1 MSLAED
7 RAQVFAA
14 NRAVGRIAL
23 VAEYG
28 RGITR
33 RVRLHE
39 AGGLRMHFPGA
50 RARELEAVLINT
62 AGGVAG
68 GDRFDLDIAAG
79 DAARLAVSSA
89 AAEKV
94 YRSLGPDAQIRIKLC
109 AGAAASLAWLL
120 QETILF
126 DGARLDRTI
135 DIDLASDARLMFA
148 EAVVFGR
155 TGMGEAVKHGFFAD
169 RWRVRRGG
177 ALVFAETVRLDG
189 AIAAKLGEPAVAK
202 GGAAIATVRG
212 RHFGVEWHRGG
223 APVRRRRR
231 GLAVRSHGAAREFAR
246 RPAAA
251 LLVSLMPRTR
261 SSHHSCRESG
271 CELRVQSGIR
281 IIDLL
286 VSFDSEVRIRT
297 CYNIGRT
304 SESGH

>member
-62 AGGVAG
+62 AGGIAG

-79 DAARLAVSSA
+79 DKARLAVGTA

-94 YRSLGPDAQIRIKLC
+94 YRSLGPDAQIGIKLS
-109 AGAAASLAWLL
+109 AGADASLAWLPK
-120 QETILF
+120 ETILF
-126 DGARLDRTI
+126 DDARLNRTI
-135 DIDLASDARLMFA
+135 EIDLAQDARLVFA

-177 ALVFAETVRLDG
+177 ALVFAETVRLEG
-189 AIAAKLGEPAVAK
+189 AIAEKMGEAAVAN
-202 GGAAIATVRG
+202 GGAAIATVLIVPGGAETLEPLRALASKFRG
-212 RHFGVEWHRGG
+212 EVGTSAWNGIAVARLCAVDGAAMRHDLTALLASVRGG
-223 APVRRRRR
+223 RLP
-231 GLAVRSHGAAREFAR
+231 HCWF
-246 RPAAA
+246 
-251 LLVSLMPRTR
+251 
-261 SSHHSCRESG
+261 H
-271 CELRVQSGIR
+271 
-281 IIDLL
+281 
-286 VSFDSEVRIRT
+286 
-297 CYNIGRT
+297 
-304 SESGH
+304 

>member
-62 AGGVAG
+62 AGGIAG

-79 DAARLAVSSA
+79 DKARLAVGTA

-94 YRSLGPDAQIRIKLC
+94 YRSLGPDAQIGIKLS
-109 AGAAASLAWLL
+109 AGADASLAWLPK
-120 QETILF
+120 ETILF
-126 DGARLDRTI
+126 DDARLNRTI
-135 DIDLASDARLMFA
+135 EIDLAQDARLVFA

-189 AIAAKLGEPAVAK
+189 AIAEKMGEAAVAD
-202 GGAAIATVRG
+202 GGAAIATVLIVPGSAETLEPLRALESKFRGEVGTSAWNGITVARLCAADGATMRHDLTALLASVRRG
-212 RHFGVEWHRGG
+212 RLPHCWFH
-223 APVRRRRR
+223 
-231 GLAVRSHGAAREFAR
+231 
-246 RPAAA
+246 
-251 LLVSLMPRTR
+251 
-261 SSHHSCRESG
+261 
-271 CELRVQSGIR
+271 
-281 IIDLL
+281 
-286 VSFDSEVRIRT
+286 
-297 CYNIGRT
+297 
-304 SESGH
+304 

>member
-33 RVRLHE
+33 RVRLHQ

-50 RARELEAVLINT
+50 RSRELEAVLINT
-62 AGGVAG
+62 AGGIAG

-79 DAARLAVSSA
+79 DKARLAVGTA

-94 YRSLGPDAQIRIKLC
+94 YRSLGPDAQIGIKLS
-109 AGAAASLAWLL
+109 AGADASLAWLPK
-120 QETILF
+120 ETILF
-126 DGARLDRTI
+126 DDARLNRTI
-135 DIDLASDARLMFA
+135 EIDLAPDARLVFA

-189 AIAAKLGEPAVAK
+189 AIAEKMGEAAVAD
-202 GGAAIATVRG
+202 GGAAIATVLI
-212 RHFGVEWHRGG
+212 VPGG
-223 APVRRRRR
+223 AETLEPLRALESKFR
-231 GLAVRSHGAAREFAR
+231 GEVGTSAWNGITVARLCAAEGATMRHDLTALLASVRS
-246 RPAAA
+246 
-251 LLVSLMPRTR
+251 
-261 SSHHSCRESG
+261 
-271 CELRVQSGIR
+271 
-281 IIDLL
+281 
-286 VSFDSEVRIRT
+286 
-297 CYNIGRT
+297 GRLP
-304 SESGH
+304 HCWFH

>member
-7 RAQVFAA
+7 SAQVFAA

-39 AGGLRMHFPGA
+39 AGGVRMHFPGA

-79 DAARLAVSSA
+79 DAARLVVSSA

-109 AGAAASLAWLL
+109 AGAAASLAWLP

-135 DIDLASDARLMFA
+135 DIELAPDARLVFA

-177 ALVFAETVRLDG
+177 ALVYAESVRLDG
-189 AIAAKLGEPAVAK
+189 AIAEKLGEAAVAN
-202 GGAAIATVRG
+202 GGAAIATVLIVPGNAETLEPLRALTPQFRG
-212 RHFGVEWHRGG
+212 EVGTSAWNGIAVARLCAADGAALRYDLTGLLASLRGG
-223 APVRRRRR
+223 RLP
-231 GLAVRSHGAAREFAR
+231 HCWF
-246 RPAAA
+246 
-251 LLVSLMPRTR
+251 
-261 SSHHSCRESG
+261 H
-271 CELRVQSGIR
+271 
-281 IIDLL
+281 
-286 VSFDSEVRIRT
+286 
-297 CYNIGRT
+297 
-304 SESGH
+304 

>member
-23 VAEYG
+23 VAEY
-28 RGITR
+28 
-33 RVRLHE
+33 
-39 AGGLRMHFPGA
+39 
-50 RARELEAVLINT
+50 
-62 AGGVAG
+62 G

-202 GGAAIATVRG
+202 GGAAIATVLIVPGNAETLAPLRALESKFRG
-212 RHFGVEWHRGG
+212 EVGTSAWNGIAVARLCAADGAALRYDLTGLLASLRGG
-223 APVRRRRR
+223 RLP
-231 GLAVRSHGAAREFAR
+231 HCWF
-246 RPAAA
+246 
-251 LLVSLMPRTR
+251 
-261 SSHHSCRESG
+261 H
-271 CELRVQSGIR
+271 
-281 IIDLL
+281 
-286 VSFDSEVRIRT
+286 
-297 CYNIGRT
+297 
-304 SESGH
+304 